1 MSDGAAPR
9 GRHAAEVR
17 IKGRHRAPEPFTS
30 PTNITPLT
38 ESRALGPRALAR
50 LEERAHEHSSSSPTK
65 KAGAVAAT
73 TGLIFIGSM
82 GAVGASAI
90 NAHEQET
97 ESTDTG
103 SHLVVAAD
111 DRDITAPKAELTPPK
126 VEVKTKPAPKPKVVA
141 KKKAVAPP
149 AAPPKVV
156 APAPKIIAPK
166 PAPAPK
172 PVVVLP
178 APKPAP
184 APAPAPAP
192 KPAPPKVATP
202 VPVANGSKASGIA
215 AAALAQLGRFQDCT
229 MLVTNALRTVG
240 VSFHDWP
247 AGYLSLGR
255 TVPASAAVPGD
266 LIYYANGGAGV
277 AHIAV
282 YIGNGMAVHGG
293 WNGNQTV
300 TFSANV
306 GSGPVFIRVA

>member
-30 PTNITPLT
+30 PTNITPLA

-50 LEERAHEHSSSSPTK
+50 LEERATEHAESSPAK

-90 NAHEQET
+90 TAHEQET

-103 SHLVVAAD
+103 SHLILATD
-111 DRDITAPKAELTPPK
+111 DRDITAPKAKLTQPR
-126 VEVKTKPAPKPKVVA
+126 VQVKTTPAPKPKVVV
-141 KKKAVAPP
+141 KKDKVAAP
-149 AAPPKVV
+149 AAPPQV
-156 APAPKIIAPK
+156 APAPKIIAP
-166 PAPAPK
+166 PSAPAPK

-178 APKPAP
+178 V
-184 APAPAPAP
+184 P

-202 VPVANGSKASGIA
+202 APAPNGSKASTIA
-215 AAALAQLGRFQDCT
+215 AAALAQLGRYQDCT
-229 MLVTNALRTVG
+229 MLVTNALAAVG
-240 VSFHDWP
+240 ISFHDWP
-247 AGYLSLGR
+247 AGYLSLGP

-266 LIYYANGGAGV
+266 LIYYANGGMGL

-282 YIGNGMAVHGG
+282 YIGNGVAVHGG

>member
-1 MSDGAAPR
+1 
-9 GRHAAEVR
+9 
-17 IKGRHRAPEPFTS
+17 
-30 PTNITPLT
+30 
-38 ESRALGPRALAR
+38 
-50 LEERAHEHSSSSPTK
+50 
-65 KAGAVAAT
+65 
-73 TGLIFIGSM
+73 M

-90 NAHEQET
+90 TAQENLKK

-103 SHLVVAAD
+103 SHLILAAGD
-111 DRDITAPKAELTPPK
+111 DRDITAPKAELVHPK
-126 VEVKTKPAPKPKVVA
+126 VQVKTTPAPKPKVVE
-141 KKKAVAPP
+141 KKKAAAPP
-149 AAPPKVV
+149 AAPPKV
-156 APAPKIIAPK
+156 APAPKVVAP
-166 PAPAPK
+166 PPPPAPK

-192 KPAPPKVATP
+192 KPAPPKVVTPAP
-202 VPVANGSKASGIA
+202 VPNGTKAASIA
-215 AAALAQLGRFQDCT
+215 AAALAQLGRAQDCT
-229 MLVTNALRTVG
+229 MLVTNALRSVG

-247 AGYLSLGR
+247 AGYLSLGP

-266 LIYYANGGAGV
+266 LIYYANGGMGL

-282 YIGNGMAVHGG
+282 YIGNGVAVHGG